1 MFSLFFFPRLSQLAS
16 FAHTLQSTELA
27 SVGLPDF
34 PIHNLV
40 NIVRIMVSN
49 VSLLLWHLISL
60 NLKFWLIHY
69 RYFLIKHLCVCCSS
83 IFTFG
88 TIFSE
93 PVQNFLNW
101 FNCVKTHTKK
111 IWHLRS
117 SLYLP
122 SSLHLHSTFLTY
134 YSLPALPTSKPLFFL
149 SQCLH
154 VPCEP

>member
-1 MFSLFFFPRLSQLAS
+1 MSYTKNTTQCPQPGLEPRPLTLESSSSTMRPLYFNVFIIFFPRLSQLAS

-93 PVQNFLNW
+93 PVQNFLNRY
-101 FNCVKTHTKK
+101 K
-111 IWHLRS
+111 I
-117 SLYLP
+117 
-122 SSLHLHSTFLTY
+122 F
-134 YSLPALPTSKPLFFL
+134 
-149 SQCLH
+149 
-154 VPCEP
+154 